1 MKRNYHL
8 VSLFLLICFTAFL
21 LQACASRTGLYK
33 CLKFAESSP
42 ENIVSSLTLE
52 QRIAQMLMPAV
63 YHLEEGMMKENC
75 YGAVLSKKDTLTAS
89 EWKALS
95 DSLQKEAVLSDA
107 GIPLLYGQDDVHGVN
122 YCKGAVIFPHNIGL
136 GAADDPALTK
146 EAARLTALQ
155 ARACGLLWNYAPES
169 GVSVDPRWGRTYECF
184 GEDPELVTR
193 LSRACTEGFVE
204 NGLIACAK
212 HYLADGNTL
221 FGTGEQYYK
230 GRPIDRGDA
239 ILSEEEIDELLAVY
253 KAQIDAGVQTIMIS
267 DSTVNGVR
275 MCENRELLDR
285 LKKDLGF
292 DGFLLTD
299 WNAIKTASGNSY
311 EEKLIKTVNAGA
323 DMLMEV
329 DNFDEVGRILK
340 EAVRSGKIPEERIND
355 AAARIIRVKQRAGL
369 FSDPFKEADD
379 FEKLQQD
386 LDQKSRDTACMLV
399 EKSLVLLKNENRL
412 LPIRPGT
419 KIYVAGPAA
428 DNAGV
433 QGGGWTVEWQG
444 VRNTSV
450 PGFTTLLEGLRLC
463 EDRYGLTIITDPEK
477 AAEADVVL
485 LALGEVP
492 YAEYQG
498 DSYDP
503 DLLGKHGLSG
513 NQEAMQEA
521 QALKKPVITCIMA
534 GRQVFIA
541 DYMDQWDSVVMC
553 YLPGSEGQG
562 IARVLLGETDFTGKL
577 PSPWYASVKDLEAG
591 KPWLKTGY
599 GLSMK

>member
-1 MKRNYHL
+1 MIMAYYDKWVPLEQVRLDCGVSRDGSNARNMLIAARNYGFEAQGFRCEIDALRREIQLPCIIHWNFDHFVVL
-8 VSLFLLICFTAFL
+8 RGFRGRHALLNDPARGDVKVSLEELDRSFTGICLQITPGEGFQPGGKPKSTLAFARKRLTGAGAAVAFVMLSTVIVSLFGIIGPIFSNFFMDRLL
-21 LQACASRTGLYK
+21 TG
-33 CLKFAESSP
+33 
-42 ENIVSSLTLE
+42 
-52 QRIAQMLMPAV
+52 
-63 YHLEEGMMKENC
+63 
-75 YGAVLSKKDTLTAS
+75 
-89 EWKALS
+89 
-95 DSLQKEAVLSDA
+95 
-107 GIPLLYGQDDVHGVN
+107 
-122 YCKGAVIFPHNIGL
+122 
-136 GAADDPALTK
+136 
-146 EAARLTALQ
+146 
-155 ARACGLLWNYAPES
+155 
-169 GVSVDPRWGRTYECF
+169 
-184 GEDPELVTR
+184 
-193 LSRACTEGFVE
+193 
-204 NGLIACAK
+204 
-212 HYLADGNTL
+212 
-221 FGTGEQYYK
+221 
-230 GRPIDRGDA
+230 
-239 ILSEEEIDELLAVY
+239 
-253 KAQIDAGVQTIMIS
+253 
-267 DSTVNGVR
+267 
-275 MCENRELLDR
+275 ENRELLDR

-311 EEKLIKTVNAGA
+311 EEKLIKSVNAGA
-323 DMLMEV
+323 DRLMEV

-379 FEKLQQD
+379 LEKLQQD
-386 LDQKSRDTACMLV
+386 LDQKSRDTACALV
-399 EKSLVLLKNENRL
+399 EKSLVLLKNENKL
-412 LPIRPGT
+412 LPIKPGT

-444 VRNTSV
+444 VRDASIL
-450 PGFTTLLEGLRLC
+450 GFTTLLDGLRLC

-577 PSPWYASVKDLEAG
+577 PSPWFASVKDLEAG